1 MGALMEPDA
10 GGSQTAEQA
19 AEIGAQL
26 PLLSDPTLW
35 VAGGLGL
42 LILLGVVVQL
52 LRRRSSPQDDAPSSA
67 DEAATASADEASAGA
82 EAIASESA
90 SEGLLPFLT
99 SALSRSRE
107 ALQGRFDELFSR
119 PVDESVLEELE
130 EVLITSDIGITTAER
145 ILDRLREKMK
155 SGDVDPASLREVL
168 RQQIRELL
176 ESVAAPLGPR
186 PTEGLWVILVV
197 GVNGSGKTTTIGK
210 LASKLKGEGLRVLLA
225 AADTYRAAAAE
236 QLTIWADRAEAGIVS
251 HEPGSD
257 PGAVVYD
264 ALAAAKA
271 RDVDV
276 VIIDTAG
283 RLQTRKP
290 LMEQLSKVRRV
301 IQKQVPS
308 GPHETLL
315 VVDGTMGQ
323 NALSQTAL
331 FHEATPLTGVVV
343 TKLDGTAK
351 GGMVVT
357 IASEM
362 QLPVKLIGLGEQIGD
377 LREFEADAFVQVLA

>member
-1 MGALMEPDA
+1 MEPGD
-10 GGSQTAEQA
+10 GLSQN
-19 AEIGAQL
+19 AQKTVDIVVQSG
-26 PLLSDPTLW
+26 LLSDPLVW
-35 VAGGLGL
+35 GAGGVGL
-42 LILLGVVVQL
+42 LVVLGAALLL
-52 LRRRSSPQDDAPSSA
+52 LRRRA
-67 DEAATASADEASAGA
+67 AATVVDDETALEVSG
-82 EAIASESA
+82 EIQEESV

-99 SALSRSRE
+99 SALSRSRD
-107 ALQGRFDELFSR
+107 ALQGRFDDLFSR

-130 EVLITSDIGITTAER
+130 EVLIMADIGVTTAER
-145 ILDRLREKMK
+145 ILGRLREQMK

-168 RQQIRELL
+168 RQHIRDLL
-176 ESVAAPLGPR
+176 VSVAAPLGPR
-186 PTEGLWVILVV
+186 PAEGLWVILVV

-210 LASKLKGEGLRVLLA
+210 LAAKLKGEGLRVLLA

-236 QLTIWADRAEAGIVS
+236 QLAVWAERAEVGLVS

-271 RDVDV
+271 REMDV

-290 LMEQLSKVRRV
+290 LMEQLSKICRV
-301 IQKQVPS
+301 VQKQVPS

-331 FHEATPLTGVVV
+331 FNEATPLTGVVV

-377 LREFEADAFVQVLA
+377 LREFEAAAFVELLA